1 MSVSLDLLNQ
11 EVDLLYDYSRISDE
25 QDRKAVQNAAMRIK
39 PRLKRAAQE
48 IFESGRE
55 LLAVKDRL
63 PHGQWGEWLETEFGL
78 SERMAQNWMNVA
90 RRLGTKSAKFSDLP
104 VSVLYLLAS
113 PSTKVEVIEHVKGQ
127 LEEGYRPTVAEIKDM
142 KAGLRRVRHSHVEI
156 VQEKDGSQWVVQRAD
171 REAAYQM
178 SQDLHR
184 LLQDMVSNNRLA
196 EYQRLTGGGL
206 HLQQA
211 VNYLQWA
218 VETLS
223 RLSEVDD
230 E

>member
-11 EVDLLYDYSRISDE
+11 EVDLLYDYSRIADE
-25 QDRKAVQNAAMRIK
+25 QDRAAVQKAALRIK

-55 LLAVKDRL
+55 LLAVKDYL
-63 PHGQWGEWLETEFGL
+63 PHGQWREWLETEFGL

-90 RRLGTKSAKFSDLP
+90 RRLGAKSAKFSDLP

-113 PSTKVEVIEHVKGQ
+113 PSTQVEVIEHVQGQ
-127 LEEGYRPTVAEIKDM
+127 IEEGYRPTVAEIKDL
-142 KAGLRRVRHSHVEI
+142 KAGLRRVRSTHVEI
-156 VQEKDGSQWVVQRAD
+156 VQEKDGSQWVVQPAD
-171 REAAYQM
+171 REAACQM
-178 SQDLHR
+178 GHDLRR
-184 LLQDMVSNNRLA
+184 LLQEITADNREA
-196 EYQRLTGGGL
+196 EYKRLTGGGL

-223 RLSEVDD
+223 RLGEIED